1 MRQVNG
7 MKKKCGGLI
16 FAVICLL
23 ANSVVFACTGFFAVA
38 DQRVLFGHNED
49 YQWTDSAVRVRP
61 PANGNHGYLYVGFN
75 RLDAA
80 FGGIN
85 DQGLVLDSFANPEC
99 DWQEDPQKV
108 YFSGDWF
115 QHLLRV
121 CSTVEEVIVFCQQ
134 YNLPY
139 FRHNHLFAADQWGK
153 SVVIEWGEGKIEVIW
168 KHGGFQVVTNFFL
181 LHPEW
186 GWYPCWRYDTAT
198 EMLNECT
205 EISRELFRSILD
217 AVHVSTTQYSNIYEV
232 LQGNM
237 YFFNHHN
244 FDEYLKFNLKDEMD
258 KGWNNYLI
266 SNFMSGIRLGEPED
280 GHLVDPS
287 RVEFSWRGKPDSQ
300 YQFHNSIN
308 PDFADGIS
316 LEIGK
321 DLFPPGNEIPVTAL
335 FLWIIPLGLGFKF
348 RDKLKIGLF
357 LLLPLVLLM
366 PGCNTFDGVEHGLIQ
381 EFTAELEN
389 LQPNTTYY
397 WKVTASASESLTSQ
411 SITRSFTTLA
421 TGTGS
426 EE

>member
-1 MRQVNG
+1 MDRKIIV
-7 MKKKCGGLI
+7 GLI
-16 FAVICLL
+16 MGAICLL
-23 ANSVVFACTGFFAVA
+23 AHASIFPCTGFFAVA
-38 DQRVLFGHNED
+38 GQRVLFGHNED
-49 YQWTDSAVRVRP
+49 YHWTDSSVRVRP

-80 FGGIN
+80 FGGMN

-99 DWQEDPQKV
+99 NWQEDLNKE

-115 QHLLRV
+115 QHLLRT
-121 CSTVEEVIVFCQQ
+121 CTTVEEVIYFCHQ

-153 SVVIEWGEGKIEVIW
+153 SVVIEWGEGKIEVIR
-168 KHGGFQVVTNFFL
+168 KQGDFQVVTNFFL

-186 GWYPCWRYDTAT
+186 GWHPCWRYDTAT
-198 EMLNECT
+198 EMLNEST

-244 FDEYLKFNLKDEMD
+244 FDEYLKFNLNDELA

-266 SNFMSGIRLGEPED
+266 SNFMSSIRLGEPED
-280 GHLVDPS
+280 GQLVDPS
-287 RVEFSWRGKPDSQ
+287 RVEFSWQGKPDSQ
-300 YQFHNSIN
+300 YQFHYSIN
-308 PDFADGIS
+308 PDFANCA
-316 LEIGK
+316 EIEIVN
-321 DLFPPGNEIPVTAL
+321 DLSAAGRGIPVVFML
-335 FLWIIPLGLGFKF
+335 LWILPFGLRLNF
-348 RDKLKIGLF
+348 RDKLKIGMF
-357 LLLPLVLLM
+357 LLLPVVLLM
-366 PGCNTFDGVEHGLIQ
+366 PACNTFDGEDHGLIH

-389 LQPNTTYY
+389 LQPGSTYY
-397 WKVTASASESLTSQ
+397 WKVTASATDSMTSQ
-411 SITRSFTTLA
+411 SITRSFTTMA